1 MAISD
6 MKGTVSTTGMMN
18 QPVKMPE
25 GNINPQLPK
34 ETKSEQA
41 TAPKEQKL

>member
-18 QPVKMPE
+18 QSVKMPE
-25 GNINPQLPK
+25 GNVNPKLPQP
-34 ETKSEQA
+34 KSA
-41 TAPKEQKL
+41 KNL